1 LSVRRLRIALIST
14 PFIAV
19 PPVSYGGTE
28 LIVAELARALHAAGH
43 EVVVYATGDSALPGI
58 EIRSYFP
65 TASWPPSPETDQTHA
80 AWALRDVLRDG
91 QFDLVHSHSQ
101 AVVALS
107 KLCTLP
113 IVHTLHH
120 DRDEELSRMYALT
133 PHVSRVAISYNQATR
148 EPASAHHVVH
158 HGLDPSRFL
167 RQPDDGYLLFIGR
180 YSRVKAPHLAIDV
193 ATRAGLPIVMAGR
206 SHDEPGDEDYFER
219 ELAPRLA
226 LPHVLDVGPVG
237 GLAKQKLLAGARA
250 VVFPIQWEEPF
261 GLVMIESMLSGVPV
275 IALRR
280 GSVPEVIDEGT
291 TGFIC
296 DSTEDMVRAAA
307 AAHLLDRAAVHA
319 RAVRRFSAA
328 RMARSYLTVYQQV
341 LGDQAVTATEPAEEK
356 LGA

>member
-1 LSVRRLRIALIST
+1 MSARRLRIALIST
-14 PFIAV
+14 PFIPV
-19 PPVSYGGTE
+19 PPKSYGGTE
-28 LIVAELARALHAAGH
+28 LIVAELAQALQAAGH
-43 EVVVYATGDSALPGI
+43 EVVVYSTGDSSLPGI

-65 TASWPPSPETDQTHA
+65 TAIWPPSPEADQTHA
-80 AWALRDVLRDG
+80 AWALRDVMRDG
-91 QFDLVHSHSQ
+91 GFDLVHSHSQ
-101 AVVALS
+101 AVVALANR
-107 KLCTLP
+107 CTVP

-120 DRDEELSRMYALT
+120 DRDEALSRLYLHT
-133 PHVSRVAISYNQATR
+133 PQVSRVAISCNQATR
-148 EPASAHHVVH
+148 EPASAQFVVH

-167 RQPDDGYLLFIGR
+167 RQPDAGYLLFLGR

-193 ATRAGLPIVMAGR
+193 ATKAGVPIVMAGR
-206 SHDEPGDEDYFER
+206 SHDEPGDEHYFER
-219 ELAPRLA
+219 ELAPRLS

-237 GLAKQKLLAGARA
+237 GAAKQRLLAGARA

-296 DSTEDMVRAAA
+296 ETTDDMVRAAA
-307 AAHLLDRAAVHA
+307 GAHLVDRAAVHA
-319 RAVRRFSAA
+319 RAVRRFSAE
-328 RMARSYLTVYQQV
+328 RMAQAYLTVYREV
-341 LGDQAVTATEPAEEK
+341 LANQTAAESEPAEEK